1 MMHCPYARK
10 RNGFIGK
17 AIVRQTTAPIAIRVR
32 AVIVQIQRA
41 RAGIAGIVPIA
52 AAIREPC

>member
-17 AIVRQTTAPIAIRVR
+17 AIVRQTAPTIAIRIR
-32 AVIVQIQRA
+32 AVIIQIQRT
-41 RAGIAGIVPIA
+41 RTSIAGIVPIA